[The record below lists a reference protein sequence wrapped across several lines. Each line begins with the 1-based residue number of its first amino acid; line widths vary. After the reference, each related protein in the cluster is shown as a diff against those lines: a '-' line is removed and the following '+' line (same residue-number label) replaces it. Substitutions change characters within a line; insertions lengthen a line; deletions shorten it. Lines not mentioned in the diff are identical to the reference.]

1 MAITACLLYR
11 ERETERRTRRQAAQ
25 GAWRGRERPYTT
37 ALCVARYRLFSPEF
51 RVQSL
56 FELEEHS
63 LGSSVARREGE
74 ATWDTAPTSWVSCSV
89 CNRRRCDYLYVTP
102 PEMEHHLL
110 HSSDGPLACSR
121 TKGAPTRGAL
131 VLNHR
136 FHGEGRQ
143 RGFPLEDQVVFENY
157 FASPLRRNGTFL
169 ELGAH
174 DGVAVSN
181 TVWFE
186 RALDWSG
193 VLIEA
198 SAKAFRSLAQQRGG
212 GGELRWFYE

>member
-1 MAITACLLYR
+1 MLY
-11 ERETERRTRRQAAQ
+11 
-25 GAWRGRERPYTT
+25 
-37 ALCVARYRLFSPEF
+37 
-51 RVQSL
+51 
-56 FELEEHS
+56 
-63 LGSSVARREGE
+63 
-74 ATWDTAPTSWVSCSV
+74 
-89 CNRRRCDYLYVTP
+89 
-102 PEMEHHLL
+102 
-110 HSSDGPLACSR
+110 SSDGSPACSR
-121 TKGAPTRGAL
+121 TKGAPTRGPS
-131 VLNHR
+131 VLSHR

-212 GGELRWFYE
+212 SGNSLYNAVVCPRGKTVIYREPKSLASVMMAGIDASMPAANKRYRDNWHASLRELPCRPLSELLAATRVRKVAYRPEPAGCCAFCPDLFV

>member
-1 MAITACLLYR
+1 VL
-11 ERETERRTRRQAAQ
+11 
-25 GAWRGRERPYTT
+25 
-37 ALCVARYRLFSPEF
+37 
-51 RVQSL
+51 
-56 FELEEHS
+56 
-63 LGSSVARREGE
+63 
-74 ATWDTAPTSWVSCSV
+74 
-89 CNRRRCDYLYVTP
+89 TP

-212 GGELRWFYE
+212 GGNSLHNAVVCPRGQTVIYREPQSLASVTMAGIDASMPAANKRYRDNRHASLRELPCQPLSELLAATRVGKVV